1 MNHSFKVGAKD
12 GSECRPGPQCPQ
24 VTSCGLQ
31 HGAKKHSSSFGYSQR
46 EPSSSYSPLRRLQD
60 LTAMVS
66 RPDMSL
72 QDRDFHGRAKAHV
85 HGSEFGLGLVQ
96 SPQPFVRGADD
107 GVFRNVQNLDRNG
120 FSPVSSD
127 SLEHISPIPN
137 GFLHFESSLFDSGD
151 SKDDHE
157 EEERVAPFKPSARKC
172 QKRDSAN
179 AKSFSGSGLNLT
191 LNRHERFNPVS
202 KSTPQPAPDPSPS
215 SPSLP
220 VDVMLRDFDSSDGYS
235 DSDCDLPSTENCAS
249 MFNVGRSQ
257 RPSSPS
263 STYSDPVSA
272 TRVQFIAFI
281 HISRLRECFFTVKKF
296 STSGGE
302 IYERRTSTLTATRRR
317 V

>member
-1 MNHSFKVGAKD
+1 MNQSYKVGAKD
-12 GSECRPGPQCPQ
+12 GSGCRPGPQ

-31 HGAKKHSSSFGYSQR
+31 LGAKHSSSFGYSQR
-46 EPSSSYSPLRRLQD
+46 ESSSSYSPLMRLQD

-85 HGSEFGLGLVQ
+85 QSSEFGLGLVHSAQ
-96 SPQPFVRGADD
+96 SFSRGADD
-107 GVFRNVQNLDRNG
+107 GVFRRVQNLDKNG

-137 GFLHFESSLFDSGD
+137 GFLHFESSLFDSSGD

-157 EEERVAPFKPSARKC
+157 EEERVALFKPSAKKC
-172 QKRDSAN
+172 QKK
-179 AKSFSGSGLNLT
+179 KSFSGSGLNLS
-191 LNRHERFNPVS
+191 LNRHERFDPVS
-202 KSTPQPAPDPSPS
+202 KSNPPPAPDPSPS
-215 SPSLP
+215 PPPLP
-220 VDVMLRDFDSSDGYS
+220 VEAMLRDFDSSDGYS

-272 TRVQFIAFI
+272 TCI
-281 HISRLRECFFTVKKF
+281 
-296 STSGGE
+296 
-302 IYERRTSTLTATRRR
+302 
-317 V
+317 

>member
-1 MNHSFKVGAKD
+1 MFVKNVFPILPGRSHANMNQSFKVGAKD
-12 GSECRPGPQCPQ
+12 SSGCRPGPQCPQ

-31 HGAKKHSSSFGYSQR
+31 HGVKHSSTFGFGQR
-46 EPSSSYSPLRRLQD
+46 ESSSSYSPLRRLQD

-85 HGSEFGLGLVQ
+85 HTPEFGVSLGLVN
-96 SPQPFVRGADD
+96 SAPSFSRGSDD
-107 GVFRNVQNLDRNG
+107 GVLRNVQNLDKNG

-127 SLEHISPIPN
+127 SLEHISPVPN

-157 EEERVAPFKPSARKC
+157 EDSRVTPFKRSAKKC

-179 AKSFSGSGLNLT
+179 TKSFSGSGLNLS
-191 LNRHERFNPVS
+191 LNRRNRRFDQVP
-202 KSTPQPAPDPSPS
+202 KSSPPPAPEPSPS
-215 SPSLP
+215 PPPLP
-220 VDVMLRDFDSSDGYS
+220 VEVMLRDFDSSDGYS

-249 MFNVGRSQ
+249 MFNVGLSQ

-263 STYSDPVSA
+263 STYSDPVS
-272 TRVQFIAFI
+272 
-281 HISRLRECFFTVKKF
+281 
-296 STSGGE
+296 
-302 IYERRTSTLTATRRR
+302 TLH

>member
-1 MNHSFKVGAKD
+1 MNQSYKVGAKD
-12 GSECRPGPQCPQ
+12 GSGCRPGPQRPQ

-31 HGAKKHSSSFGYSQR
+31 HGAKHSSSFGYSQR
-46 EPSSSYSPLRRLQD
+46 ESSSSYTPLRRLQD

-72 QDRDFHGRAKAHV
+72 QERDFHGRAKAHV
-85 HGSEFGLGLVQ
+85 HSPEFGLGLVHPAQ
-96 SPQPFVRGADD
+96 SFGRGADD
-107 GVFRNVQNLDRNG
+107 AMFRNVQNLDKNG

-172 QKRDSAN
+172 QKRISAN
-179 AKSFSGSGLNLT
+179 ANRFSGSGLNLS
-191 LNRHERFNPVS
+191 LSRHERFDTVS
-202 KSTPQPAPDPSPS
+202 KSTPPPATDPSPS
-215 SPSLP
+215 PPPLP
-220 VDVMLRDFDSSDGYS
+220 VEVMLKDFDSSDGYS
-235 DSDCDLPSTENCAS
+235 DSDCDLPSTENCAL
-249 MFNVGRSQ
+249 MFNVGLSQ

-272 TRVQFIAFI
+272 TCLVY
-281 HISRLRECFFTVKKF
+281 CFYTH
-296 STSGGE
+296 
-302 IYERRTSTLTATRRR
+302 
-317 V
+317 